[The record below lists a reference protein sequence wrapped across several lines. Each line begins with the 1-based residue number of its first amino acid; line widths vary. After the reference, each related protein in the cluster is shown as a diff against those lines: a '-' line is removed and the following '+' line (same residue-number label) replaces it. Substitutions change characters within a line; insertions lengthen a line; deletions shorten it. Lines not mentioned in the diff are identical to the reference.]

1 MHLFPLDRQVVTTI
15 LLRSLQGIAILSD
28 TFQTAALAKA
38 HLQGQLLRIIRASY
52 LLATQR
58 MSLRVHNLLNMHIWP
73 DHSHILSILVH
84 QLFE

>member
-1 MHLFPLDRQVVTTI
+1 MHLFPIDRQVVTTI
-15 LLRSLQGIAILSD
+15 LLRGLQGIAILSY

-38 HLQGQLLRIIRASY
+38 HLQSQLFRIIRASY
-52 LLATQR
+52 LFATLR
-58 MSLRVHNLLNMHIWP
+58 VSLRVHNLLNMHVRP